1 MRQKD
6 NDGYSEVLN
15 RIRIGIVTT
24 EDIAVLSSRV
34 IENSDPNFQGVLR
47 VYPTLKE
54 VKDYNLA
61 QQNNLLNNTIQI
73 EALHQFSNAD
83 IGRDANISAFI
94 PSDDRD
100 A

>member
-6 NDGYSEVLN
+6 NDGYNEVLN
-15 RIRIGIVTT
+15 RIRIGIVTV

-54 VKDYNLA
+54 V
-61 QQNNLLNNTIQI
+61 
-73 EALHQFSNAD
+73 
-83 IGRDANISAFI
+83 
-94 PSDDRD
+94 
-100 A
+100 